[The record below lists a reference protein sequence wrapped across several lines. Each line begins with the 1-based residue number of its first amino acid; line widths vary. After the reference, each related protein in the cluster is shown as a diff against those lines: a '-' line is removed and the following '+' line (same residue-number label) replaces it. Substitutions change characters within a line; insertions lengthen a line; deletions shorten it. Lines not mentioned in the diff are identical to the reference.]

1 MSLAGL
7 IGGLVLI
14 ALFLAVIAYPFVQAR
29 RHAPTHRDFVSRQR
43 ERALA
48 YYERVLTNIRD
59 LDEDHATGKIHP
71 DEYQQ
76 ERAVWVERGVQ
87 LLKLLEELREEHDIV
102 SNQAADDAE
111 IDRAIEAQL
120 AAQGTRITT
129 P

>member
-7 IGGLVLI
+7 IGGLVLV
-14 ALFLAVIAYPFVQAR
+14 AFFFVVIGLPFVQAR

-48 YYERVLTNIRD
+48 YYERVLRNIRD
-59 LDEDHATGKIHP
+59 LDEDHMTGKIHS

-87 LLKLLEELREEHDIV
+87 LLKMLEELREEHDIV
-102 SNQAADDAE
+102 SDLSADDAA
-111 IDRAIEAQL
+111 IDRAIESQL
-120 AAQGTRITT
+120 ATQKA
-129 P
+129 